1 MLKNSLYIHLNLLI
15 LSCITLCS
23 CQNNS
28 LQKAD
33 KKDFIT
39 KFESSGGT
47 QTVTYHEGIAYLE
60 KLSEAFP
67 QLKLQTFGETDGGY
81 PLHVAFLSANG
92 QYDEASLRNQNVI
105 LINNAIHPGEPDGV
119 EASLMLLRDLLFSD
133 SLSQKLGNVT
143 LAVIPFYNIGGTLN
157 RNSTTRVNQ
166 LGPDEYGF
174 RGSGQNLDLNRDFVK
189 CDSKNAQ
196 TITQIFHYCNPDIFI
211 DTHTTNGADYQHVMT
226 NLYSQEKQ
234 MSGNLGMFL
243 KNTFLPD
250 FNADMKKRGFEMS
263 PYVSV
268 FNQVPDSGFVHFM
281 DSPRYSSGYGVLFH
295 TLTFVSESHM
305 LKPFDLRVR
314 ATYQYLLS
322 VIDLVKKYG
331 NTIKKLRQEAGE
343 IVKNQ
348 EEFVLEWKLNPEK
361 YEEISFNGYEAK
373 YLISEVS
380 GKPRLFYDRTKP
392 YTKKIKFFNE
402 YEPKITVQKPYSYII
417 PQAWSKVIERLQ
429 WNKVQMERMTEDR
442 EIEVGVYYI
451 ESYQTSTI
459 PYEWHYYH
467 YDTQIRKEK
476 KTIRFLKGDY
486 IIPVNQAINRYII
499 EMLEPQAPDSFFN
512 WNFFD
517 PILRRKEYFSDYIFE
532 DLAAQILKEDA
543 SLKAKLEE
551 KKKSDK
557 TFAENPNKQLDFIYS
572 NSKYAEESYL
582 RYPVYRLEK

>member
-1 MLKNSLYIHLNLLI
+1 MFKNFSSNHLSFIAFCCLMI
-15 LSCITLCS
+15 FS

-39 KFESSGGT
+39 KFETFGGK
-47 QTVTYHEGIAYLE
+47 QTVTYQEGIEYLE
-60 KLSEAFP
+60 KLAKAFP

-81 PLHVAFLSANG
+81 PLHVAFLSASG
-92 QYDEASLRNQNVI
+92 KYDEASLKTQNVI

-119 EASLMLLRDLLFSD
+119 DASLMLLRDLLFSD
-133 SLSQKLGNVT
+133 SLTQKLGNVT
-143 LAVIPFYNIGGTLN
+143 LAVIPFYNIGGVLN
-157 RNSTTRVNQ
+157 RNNTTRVNQ
-166 LGPDEYGF
+166 LGPEEYGF

-234 MSGNLGMFL
+234 LSGNLGSFL
-243 KNTFLPD
+243 KNTFLPYM
-250 FNADMKKRGFEMS
+250 NADMKYRGFEMS

-281 DSPRYSSGYGVLFH
+281 DSPRYSSGFGVLFH
-295 TLTFVSESHM
+295 TLVFVPESHM
-305 LKPFDLRVR
+305 LKPFDLRVK

-322 VIDLVKKYG
+322 VIDLTKKHG
-331 NTIKKLRQEAGE
+331 EIIKKLRQEAGE
-343 IVKNQ
+343 IIKNQ
-348 EEFVLEWKLNPEK
+348 QEFVLEWKLNPEK

-373 YLISEVS
+373 MLTSEVS

-392 YTKKIKFFNE
+392 YTKNIKFFNV
-402 YEPKITVQKPYSYII
+402 YEPKITIQKPDSYII

-429 WNKVQMERMTEDR
+429 WNKIQMEKLNEDK
-442 EIEVGVYYI
+442 EMEVTAYYI
-451 ESYQTSTI
+451 ESYQTSPS
-459 PYEWHYYH
+459 PYEGHYYH

-476 KTIRFLKGDY
+476 KTIRFRKGDY
-486 IIPVNQAINRYII
+486 IVPVNQTNNRYIV

-532 DLAAQILKEDA
+532 DLAAQLLKEDS
-543 SLKAKLEE
+543 SLKARLEE
-551 KKKSDK
+551 KRKTDKS
-557 TFAENPNKQLDFIYS
+557 FAESANKQLDFIYS
-572 NSKYAEESYL
+572 NSKYAEEGYM
-582 RYPVYRLEK
+582 RYPVFRVEK